1 MAQTTFYGL
10 PLLLPS
16 GRVMR
21 PRPASE
27 QLVATA
33 LAFLQRRPGKVAD
46 VGTGSGAVA
55 IAIANAA
62 PEAEVWATDTSPEAV
77 AAARAN
83 VAAHGLEDRVNV
95 RLGDL
100 LDPVPGRI

>member
-1 MAQTTFYGL
+1 MTQTTFYGL
-10 PLLLPS
+10 PLLTPP

-33 LAFLQRRPGKVAD
+33 LAFVRGGPAKVVD

-55 IAIANAA
+55 VAIAAAA
-62 PEAEVWATDTSPEAV
+62 PQIEVWATDTSADAV
-77 AAARAN
+77 AVARAN
-83 VAAHGLEDRVNV
+83 S
-95 RLGDL
+95 
-100 LDPVPGRI
+100 